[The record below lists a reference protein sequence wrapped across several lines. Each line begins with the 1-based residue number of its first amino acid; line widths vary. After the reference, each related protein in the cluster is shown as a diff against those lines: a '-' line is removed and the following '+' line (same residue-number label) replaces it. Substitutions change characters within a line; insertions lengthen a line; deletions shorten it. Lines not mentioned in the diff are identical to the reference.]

1 MSKHWIDPESCS
13 SLAVLVETVAAPLL
27 IQHESAV
34 CMEMDIPVGLAIPAN
49 PVLIAEMLQT
59 LVSQAL
65 AEMPDG
71 GDLNIMACETAGGVE
86 LELADSG
93 CDVDAR
99 AKSIPL
105 AAAAIGAKLDWR
117 NCAQGGASVTI
128 AFPPKREAGRVAA

>member
-1 MSKHWIDPESCS
+1 MSTKWIDPQSCP
-13 SLAVLVETVAAPLL
+13 SLAVLVETVASPLL
-27 IQHESAV
+27 IQHKAAV
-34 CMEMDIPVGLAIPAN
+34 YMEMDIPSGLPIPAN
-49 PVLIAEMLQT
+49 PVLVAEMLGT

-71 GDLNIMACETAGGVE
+71 GDLNVMACETPNGLE
-86 LELADSG
+86 LEVADSG
-93 CDVDAR
+93 CDAEAR

-128 AFPPKREAGRVAA
+128 AFPPKREAQRVAA